1 MTQIRCSHYFSIFSF
16 LVLFAIGP
24 NTAFS
29 QGDAQRVV
37 NNLSSGGLDNAQL
50 YMDRLSMVE
59 ANKIQC
65 RLLINF
71 GFVFDYENKLFNRA
85 NMEWLLDSFEEKGYS
100 WPSSCEYLGRMYEP
114 HCLIYGGDLSSNQ
127 ANLLKEIF
135 EGLGKC
141 STINL
146 NCTDANND
154 YKNAEYTDIYL
165 YVVERYFSEADLID
179 DSRINCGEIN
189 SWAKAVVQTHTDYFK
204 LGWAVYSDL
213 QLESGSRSLQK
224 SLEGMQ
230 SFVSINNDDLRQ
242 EYENLLQSMSDTD
255 SAGAREKYRML
266 IDTLMPYVEN

>member
-1 MTQIRCSHYFSIFSF
+1 MTQIRYKHYLSVVCI
-16 LVLFAIGP
+16 LVLMVTGTK
-24 NTAFS
+24 TAFS
-29 QGDAQRVV
+29 QGDAQLVV
-37 NNLSSGGLDNAQL
+37 NNLSDGNRDNAQF
-50 YMDRLSMVE
+50 YMDRLSMLE
-59 ANKIQC
+59 ANRIQC

-71 GFVFDYENKLFNRA
+71 GFIFDYENKLFNRA

-100 WPSSCEYLGRMYEP
+100 WPSSCEYLDRLYEP
-114 HCLIYGGDLSSNQ
+114 HCLIYGGDLSPNQ

-141 STINL
+141 STLNL

-154 YKNAEYTDIYL
+154 YKNAEYTEIYL
-165 YVVERYFSEADLID
+165 YVVERYFAEANLMDN
-179 DSRINCGEIN
+179 SRTSCGEIN
-189 SWAKAVVQTHTDYFK
+189 TWAKAVVHTHTDYFK

-213 QLESGSRSLQK
+213 QLESGAGSLQR

-230 SFVSINNDDLRQ
+230 SFVNINQDDLRQ
-242 EYENLLQSMSDTD
+242 EYENLIQSMSDTD

>member
-1 MTQIRCSHYFSIFSF
+1 MTQIRCSHFLSIIF
-16 LVLFAIGP
+16 LSLLLSTGM

-29 QGDAQRVV
+29 QSDAQFLVS
-37 NNLSSGGLDNAQL
+37 NSSSGNQDSAQF
-50 YMDRLSMVE
+50 YMDRLSLLE

-71 GFVFDYENKLFNRA
+71 GFVFDYEKKLFNIA
-85 NMEWLLDSFEEKGYS
+85 NMEWLLDSFEEKDYS
-100 WPSSCEYLGRMYEP
+100 WPSSCEYLDRMYEP
-114 HCLIYGGDLSSNQ
+114 HCLIYGVDLSPYQ

-154 YKNAEYTDIYL
+154 YKNAGYTEIYL
-165 YVVERYFSEADLID
+165 YVVERYFEEADLID
-179 DSRINCGEIN
+179 NSRTRCGEIY
-189 SWAKAVVQTHTDYFK
+189 SWAKAIVHTHTDYFK
-204 LGWAVYSDL
+204 LGWAVYGDL
-213 QLESGSRSLQK
+213 QLESGSASLQK
-224 SLEGMQ
+224 SLASMQ
-230 SFVSINNDDLRQ
+230 SVVGINQDDLRQ
-242 EYENLLQSMSDTD
+242 EYENLIQSMSDTD